1 MLCIGL
7 ASKLDMMSQI
17 ILAGL
22 PLKIRF
28 SMSTWCYECKKPS
41 SLQVS
46 KKYCTPHSRNKRK
59 NMFFDQRDFRIN
71 NTTCR
76 EAPSDKC
83 FKTNLLSK
91 ATFSS
96 VCISAYCKQKIC
108 LECVSFNLRNVISI
122 ASRIMRQPVCSWLI
136 WGEGFHFSINSVTA
150 VHCVWLLIEITKR
163 CIWSHL
169 SGMCLW
175 VYFDSYLKWQISG

>member
-17 ILAGL
+17 MLAGL

-108 LECVSFNLRNVISI
+108 LEYVSFNLRK
-122 ASRIMRQPVCSWLI
+122 RY
-136 WGEGFHFSINSVTA
+136 INSQPNNETA
-150 VHCVWLLIEITKR
+150 GLFLTDLRRGFSLFNQFCDSSALCLVADWDNKALHLISSLWHVSMSLFWQLLK
-163 CIWSHL
+163 
-169 SGMCLW
+169 MAN
-175 VYFDSYLKWQISG
+175 